1 MLTYARSG
9 VNAAMRILPLLLA
22 LAGAQDE
29 ALRHELPRLPATEPA
44 DALKTFTIG
53 PGYRIELVA
62 CEPAVVDPV
71 DMAFDEEGRLWVVE
85 MIDYP
90 FGDKEGNPPQ
100 GRLKVLEDADG
111 DGRFEKSRVL
121 AERLRWPTSLALW
134 DGGAFVATVPD
145 VLYVKEGKR
154 EVAFTGWSDQNVQGL
169 LNNLKWGIDNWFAG
183 TSGSNGGTI
192 LSKRRPDLPPLS
204 VRGRDFRFR
213 PTGEIEPLSG
223 GGQFGHAMDDYGRRF
238 VCSNSVQAR
247 HVVLEDR
254 YLAKNPLYAVRAVTT
269 SIAADGDSGP
279 VFRASP
285 AEPWRVVRTRM
296 RLAKEVPGPVEH
308 GGAVTGYFTSATG
321 ITFFDGRLYIGDVA
335 SNLVHRKSL
344 TPAGSTFRADR
355 IDPES
360 EFLVSSDNWFRPANF
375 APGPDG
381 ALYICDMYR
390 ECIEHPYSIPDSIKK
405 HLDLTSG
412 KDRGRIWR
420 VAREG
425 ARGWT
430 KPRLRTTDEI
440 VAALASPEAWWR
452 QTAGR
457 LLYARQDKG
466 AVPALEKLLGHARP
480 ETRVAALWAL
490 EGLGLRRGEALL
502 ADPVAAVREH
512 AARLAPVEALFD
524 LADPDPRV
532 RLEIAWRMTETADPR
547 RAAVLERLKA
557 DADPWLRAAVAIAA
571 GEKTVEAVRK
581 PAAPPPPPAAPVEP
595 DRRKVIERFRPALEK
610 QGDPA
615 RGREVARKL
624 CLQCHKSRGEGQDV
638 GPDFATVKDRSPED
652 LLTNLLDPNR
662 EVNPQYLSTRILTK
676 DGSVLDGIVAAETAT
691 SVTLKRAQGEVDT
704 VLKLRIEK
712 MVTSKLSIMP
722 EGAEKDL
729 DLQAVADLIAFM
741 KSQ

>member
-1 MLTYARSG
+1 MKP
-9 VNAAMRILPLLLA
+9 LPALLVLLA
-22 LAGAQDE
+22 CAPQDDP
-29 ALRHELPRLPATEPA
+29 LRKELPRLPHTEA
-44 DALKTFTIG
+44 KDALKTFRIK
-53 PGYRIELVA
+53 PGYRIDLVA
-62 CEPAVVDPV
+62 CEPAVSDPV
-71 DMAFDEEGRLWVVE
+71 DLSFDEEGRLWVVE

-111 DGRFEKSRVL
+111 DGRFENSRVL

-145 VLYVKEGKR
+145 IVYVKDGKS
-154 EVAFTGWSDQNVQGL
+154 EVAFTGFSDQNVQGL

-183 TSGSNGGTI
+183 TSGSNGGTV
-192 LSKRRPDLPPLS
+192 LSRRRPDLAPLS

-213 PTGEIEPLSG
+213 STGEIEPLSG

-254 YLAKNPLYAVRAVTT
+254 YLAKNPLYAVRSVTT

-279 VFRASP
+279 VFRTSP
-285 AEPWRVVRTRM
+285 AEPWRIVRTRM

-360 EFLVSSDNWFRPANF
+360 EFLVSSDNWFRPVNF
-375 APGPDG
+375 ATGPDG

-420 VAREG
+420 VARDG
-425 ARGWT
+425 DPGWT
-430 KPRLRTTDEI
+430 KPRLKSTEEL
-440 VAALASPEAWWR
+440 VAALARPEPWWR

-457 LLYARQDKG
+457 LLFQRQDR
-466 AVPALEKLLGHARP
+466 AALPGLERLLADPKP

-490 EGLGLRRGEALL
+490 EGLGVRRGEALL
-502 ADPVAAVREH
+502 RDPVSAVREH
-512 AARLAPVEALFD
+512 AARLAPLEALYD
-524 LADPDPRV
+524 LSDPDPRV

-547 RAAVLERLKA
+547 RAAVLERLRAGA
-557 DADPWLRAAVAIAA
+557 DAWLRTAVAIAA
-571 GEKTVEAVRK
+571 GEKTAETARK
-581 PAAPPPPPAAPVEP
+581 PAPPPAPPAAPVEA
-595 DRRKVIERFRPALEK
+595 DRRMVIERYRPALQK
-610 QGDPA
+610 GGDAA
-615 RGREVARKL
+615 RGREVYRKL
-624 CLQCHKSRGEGQDV
+624 CQQCHKAKGEGRDV
-638 GPDFATVKDRSPED
+638 GPDLATVKDRSPED

-676 DGSVLDGIVAAETAT
+676 DGAVLDGIVATETAT

-704 VLKLRIEK
+704 LLKIRIEK
-712 MVTSKLSIMP
+712 MVTSKLSLMP
-722 EGAEKDL
+722 EGVERDL
-729 DLQAVADLIAFM
+729 DLQGMADLIAFM
-741 KSQ
+741 RGQ